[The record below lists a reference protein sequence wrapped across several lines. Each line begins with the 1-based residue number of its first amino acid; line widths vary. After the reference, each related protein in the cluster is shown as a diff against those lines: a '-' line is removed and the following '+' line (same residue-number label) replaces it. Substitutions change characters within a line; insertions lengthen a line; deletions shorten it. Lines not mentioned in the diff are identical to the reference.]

1 MRMFVAVDLD
11 DATRAAVG
19 REQQM
24 AWRLAANAPIRFV
37 DPRQTHLTMA
47 FLADVPSPQC
57 DQLIAAMQQPFGGIR
72 AFDVAFGGLGV
83 FPPKGAPRVL
93 WLGVVAGAREVI
105 ELQRAVARRI
115 ASLGLPLD
123 DRAFHPH
130 LTLGRW
136 RQARPSDRPSL
147 TAGPHSTGAM
157 RVEHVTLYESRL
169 SSEGPTHI
177 ERARALLEPLEPLE
191 PSHQ

>member
-11 DATRAAVG
+11 DATRAAVA

-24 AWRLAANAPIRFV
+24 AWRLAANAPIKFV
-37 DPRQTHLTMA
+37 DPAHAHLTMA

-57 DQLIAAMQQPFGGIR
+57 DQLVAAMQQPIDDIGP
-72 AFDVAFGGLGV
+72 FDIAFGGLGV

-93 WLGVVAGAREVI
+93 WLGVLDGAREVVQ
-105 ELQRAVARRI
+105 LQQAVARRI
-115 ASLGLPLD
+115 ESLGLTLE

-136 RQARPSDRPSL
+136 RQSRPSDRPVL
-147 TAGPHSTGAM
+147 TGGARSTGAM
-157 RVEHVTLYESRL
+157 RVDHVTLYESRL

-177 ERARALLEPLEPLE
+177 ARARASLER
-191 PSHQ
+191 